1 MFETTRQV
9 LLLFG
14 QFAVIGFALGFLYN
28 ALRFIRIIFS
38 SGSVF
43 TGITDFI
50 FVAVSG
56 LIIFIYSVELGVGNL
71 RLFYLIA
78 AGIGFSVYTVT
89 LGNITALFARFSRK
103 LLIMIFGYIKQKLV
117 KPLIAHFKIIR
128 QKIAENFVK
137 IRQKTS
143 IFIEKH
149 KIHLKKPKGIVY
161 NKNNNKIG
169 ESDKNG
175 GEIRNV
181 IKAKVRK
188 NA

>member
-1 MFETTRQV
+1 MFETTQQV

-14 QFAVIGFALGFLYN
+14 QFAVIGFALGFVYN
-28 ALRFIRIIFS
+28 AIRFIRIIFS

-50 FVAVSG
+50 FAAVSG
-56 LIIFIYSVELGVGNL
+56 LVIFIFSVELGVGNL
-71 RLFYLIA
+71 RFFYLIA
-78 AGIGFSVYTVT
+78 AAIGFAIYTVT
-89 LGNITALFARFSRK
+89 LGNLTAFAAKLARK
-103 LLIMIFGYIKQKLV
+103 LIVMLLGFIKKAIV
-117 KPLIAHFKIIR
+117 NPVITYFKIIR

-143 IFIEKH
+143 NFIEKH
-149 KIHLKKPKGIVY
+149 KIHLKKPKGLVY

-169 ESDKNG
+169 ELDQNG

>member
-14 QFAVIGFALGFLYN
+14 QFAVIGFVLGFVYN

-56 LIIFIYSVELGVGNL
+56 LVIFIFSVELGVGNM

-78 AGIGFSVYTVT
+78 AAIGFAVYTVT
-89 LGNITALFARFSRK
+89 LGNITAFVARLARK
-103 LLIMIFGYIKQKLV
+103 LFIMLFNQK
-117 KPLIAHFKIIR
+117 
-128 QKIAENFVK
+128 N
-137 IRQKTS
+137 
-143 IFIEKH
+143 
-149 KIHLKKPKGIVY
+149 
-161 NKNNNKIG
+161 
-169 ESDKNG
+169 
-175 GEIRNV
+175 
-181 IKAKVRK
+181 
-188 NA
+188 

>member
-14 QFAVIGFALGFLYN
+14 QFAVIGFVLGFVYN

-56 LIIFIYSVELGVGNL
+56 LVIFIFSVELGVGNL

-78 AGIGFSVYTVT
+78 AGIGFAVYTVT
-89 LGNITALFARFSRK
+89 LGNITALVARLARK
-103 LLIMIFGYIKQKLV
+103 LLIMLFGFIKRKIV
-117 KPLIAHFKIIR
+117 NPFIAFLKVIR
-128 QKIAENFVK
+128 QKTAENFVK

-143 IFIEKH
+143 NFIEKH

-161 NKNNNKIG
+161 NENNNKIG
-169 ESDKNG
+169 ESDQNG